1 MYGVCVIMYLSC
13 EIVTSMDNTC
23 LTLHSYHFL
32 CGENNSD
39 LSPPFHST
47 ATPTVIESR
56 AYFSEL
62 KLGRILWH
70 TTSTRL
76 SL

>member
-1 MYGVCVIMYLSC
+1 MYGVCVIMYLSF

-47 ATPTVIESR
+47 AAPTVIANRYGIE
-56 AYFSEL
+56 
-62 KLGRILWH
+62 
-70 TTSTRL
+70 
-76 SL
+76 